1 MEHSHTPPPA
11 EVERLRRPRGMAALW
26 FALLAGP
33 LAWMLGLNAQY
44 SFVRLACAKGS
55 MLYLHGVTVATL
67 ALALAGAWVAWREW
81 HRAGRGW
88 PDEGGGTLPRSRFMA
103 VLGLMGGALFGLA
116 IVAQWLA
123 NVFLN
128 PCMGI

>member
-1 MEHSHTPPPA
+1 MADATERTEQEH
-11 EVERLRRPRGMAALW
+11 LRTGRGIALLW
-26 FALLAGP
+26 FAVLAGP

-44 SFVRLACAKGS
+44 SLVRLACAKGN
-55 MLYLHGVTVATL
+55 MLYLHAVTVLTL
-67 ALALAGAWVAWREW
+67 ALALAGVWMALREW
-81 HRAGRGW
+81 RRTGRHW
-88 PDEGGGTLPRSRFMA
+88 PDEHGGTMSRSRFMA
-103 VLGLMGGALFGLA
+103 VVGLMAGALFSLT